1 MYVFELAL
9 LVCELQRIKN
19 DNNNMMMKNS
29 YVQDM
34 SEG

>member
-19 DNNNMMMKNS
+19 DNNNMMKNS